1 LVEND
6 RLGIFGGLSLFPTI
20 TIIQRTVKIQQ
31 EGTIEPMSEALAD
44 RLKKVMNAELKALA
58 TIPLT
63 ATLMARG
70 VGYINEFPTQV
81 VGPVLIG
88 VVTAGAVYKYVKD
101 AISWNEEGLTKT
113 VDE

>member
-1 LVEND
+1 
-6 RLGIFGGLSLFPTI
+6 
-20 TIIQRTVKIQQ
+20 
-31 EGTIEPMSEALAD
+31 M
-44 RLKKVMNAELKALA
+44 
-58 TIPLT
+58 

-81 VGPVLIG
+81 VGPVLFG